1 MLVIISVRCLDND
14 RIEIGVAR
22 PQHDSNPTHNYSSE
36 KEVQA
41 VLLDFGISEEI
52 IASHLKLLAQMGVG
66 EQLKFPPLDVPQ
78 HELRRKHFDCS
89 GSGRQPLVRI
99 KRLRAGYSGGGTN
112 SEDAPK
118 TP

>member
-1 MLVIISVRCLDND
+1 MLVIVSVSRLDND

-22 PQHDSNPTHNYSSE
+22 PQHDANPTHDYPSE
-36 KEVQA
+36 KEA
-41 VLLDFGISEEI
+41 RTVLADFGISEDL
-52 IASHLKLLAQMGVG
+52 IASHLKLLAPMGKG
-66 EQLKFPPLDVPQ
+66 EQLKFPPMDVPQ